1 MFKFKVIS
9 IIILV
14 LAIIIFVIY
23 NMQTI
28 EVNFPIIRP
37 VQIKVISL
45 LLIGFLLGNATV
57 LTIIMLDRNNKKK
70 SSKKTMEQR

>member
-9 IIILV
+9 IIILM

-28 EVNFPIIRP
+28 ELNFPIIRP

-45 LLIGFLLGNATV
+45 LLIGFLLGSATV
-57 LTIIMLDRNNKKK
+57 FTIIMLDRNNKKK
-70 SSKKTMEQR
+70 SK

>member
-14 LAIIIFVIY
+14 FAIIIFVIY

-28 EVNFPIIRP
+28 EVNFPIIKP
-37 VQIKVISL
+37 MQIKVISL

>member
-1 MFKFKVIS
+1 MFKFKVIT
-9 IIILV
+9 IIVLM

-45 LLIGFLLGNATV
+45 LLIGFLLGSATV
-57 LTIIMLDRNNKKK
+57 FTIIMLDRNNKKK
-70 SSKKTMEQR
+70 SK

>member
-45 LLIGFLLGNATV
+45 LLIGFLLGSATV
-57 LTIIMLDRNNKKK
+57 VAIVMLDRNNKKK
-70 SSKKTMEQR
+70 SK

>member
-9 IIILV
+9 VIVLV

-45 LLIGFLLGNATV
+45 LLIGFLLGSATV
-57 LTIIMLDRNNKKK
+57 VAIVIFDRNNKKK
-70 SSKKTMEQR
+70 SK